1 MVFICERCGSE
12 AKLLEKCMGCSKK
25 ICRNCIKSQKKL
37 HKLVRVT
44 ICKDCWGK
52 MPKRTEYKRAK

>member
-12 AKLLEKCMGCSKK
+12 AKLLEKCKGCDKK
-25 ICRNCIKSQKKL
+25 ICRDCIKSQKKL
-37 HKLVRVT
+37 HKLDRVA

-52 MPKRTEYKRAK
+52 MEKRSTFKRAR